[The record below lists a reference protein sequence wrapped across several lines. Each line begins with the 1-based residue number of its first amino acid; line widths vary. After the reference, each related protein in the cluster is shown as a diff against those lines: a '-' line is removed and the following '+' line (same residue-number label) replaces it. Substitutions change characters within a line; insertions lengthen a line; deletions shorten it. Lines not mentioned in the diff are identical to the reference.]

1 MKIIFTFVFV
11 LILVGCSIGRS
22 YHNSDNVWKLGYS
35 EAQLNERVYRVSYAG
50 YDIPQSECDNL
61 ALLRAAE
68 ITKKKGYKY
77 FRILNEKESLQTQ
90 FLAASGLMVT
100 ANSPVSTITIEMLEK
115 KGDKSGILDAGII
128 WNSLA
133 KKYGVQ
139 SQMEP

>member
-22 YHNSDNVWKLGYS
+22 YHNSDNMWKLGYS

-50 YDIPQSECDNL
+50 SNIPQSECDNL

-77 FRILNEKESLQTQ
+77 FRILNEKQSLQTQ
-90 FLAASGLMVT
+90 FLAASGMMAT
-100 ANSPVSTITIEMLEK
+100 ENRPVSTITIEMLEK
-115 KGDKSGILDAGII
+115 KGDKSDILDAGII

>member
-1 MKIIFTFVFV
+1 M
-11 LILVGCSIGRS
+11 
-22 YHNSDNVWKLGYS
+22 WKLGYS

-50 YDIPQSECDNL
+50 SNIPQSECDNL
-61 ALLRAAE
+61 VLLRAAE

-90 FLAASGLMVT
+90 FLATSGMMATV
-100 ANSPVSTITIEMLEK
+100 NRPVSTITIEMLEK
-115 KGDKSGILDAGII
+115 KDDKSGILDAGII

>member
-1 MKIIFTFVFV
+1 M
-11 LILVGCSIGRS
+11 
-22 YHNSDNVWKLGYS
+22 WKLGYS

-50 YDIPQSECDNL
+50 SNIPQSECDNL

-90 FLAASGLMVT
+90 FLAASGMMAT
-100 ANSPVSTITIEMLEK
+100 ANTPVSTITIEMLEK
-115 KGDKSGILDAGII
+115 KDDKSGILDAGII

>member
-50 YDIPQSECDNL
+50 HDIPQSECDNL

-77 FRILNEKESLQTQ
+77 FRILNEKQSLQSQ
-90 FLAASGLMVT
+90 FLATSGMMAT
-100 ANSPVSTITIEMLEK
+100 ENRPVSTITIEMLEK
-115 KGDKSGILDAGII
+115 KDDKSGILDAGII